1 MAAQLRGLGSHPKGS
16 ASAPEPGFVSTS
28 TRSTT
33 GVATPACGP
42 SRKGSSRA
50 PRRLVKALQRD
61 GAPLDD
67 EGHSSSARRP
77 QSSPLSSSI
86 GSTTPRCYCSTS
98 SGSTTGSLATQPRRS
113 GPQKSCAR
121 ARSSSCSMTTAWRTT
136 NARLR
141 SLTST
146 SSSPT
151 ECAYPRLGPHQ
162 RQGQP
167 GQPPAAEPLHGR
179 AEPRRA
185 AQRARPR
192 PRTHHLQSGSRPTCA
207 AGRQRFPHC
216 RRLHA
221 RDVARA
227 QEAEVA
233 EPVLSRPLW
242 ARRALDNAL
251 YVYRSGRRRGGG
263 WAGGW
268 GLSGT

>member
-16 ASAPEPGFVSTS
+16 ASAPEPDFVSTS

-67 EGHSSSARRP
+67 EGQFIFGAAPTVIPFEQFDRLDDP
-77 QSSPLSSSI
+77 QVLL
-86 GSTTPRCYCSTS
+86 RTS

-151 ECAYPRLGPHQ
+151 SSASPATRS
-162 RQGQP
+162 
-167 GQPPAAEPLHGR
+167 PPAS
-179 AEPRRA
+179 RA
-185 AQRARPR
+185 ARPATGSCRTSPR
-192 PRTHHLQSGSRPTCA
+192 PCRTSPSCATRSASATDAPPPVRLSPDMRGWPPTLPA
-207 AGRQRFPHC
+207 
-216 RRLHA
+216 
-221 RDVARA
+221 
-227 QEAEVA
+227 
-233 EPVLSRPLW
+233 LSSDFTLATWHERKKQK
-242 ARRALDNAL
+242 
-251 YVYRSGRRRGGG
+251 
-263 WAGGW
+263 
-268 GLSGT
+268 